1 MRGLIGLYPRIRVQL
16 SSSFSLQV
24 LKLLILNGADQ
35 KATASHRKF
44 SHLPN
49 SSTLTARDVAKN
61 DDATRNAFDE
71 ATRELINLSS

>member
-1 MRGLIGLYPRIRVQL
+1 MLIQRGA
-16 SSSFSLQV
+16 
-24 LKLLILNGADQ
+24 NT

-61 DDATRNAFDE
+61 DGRTRDAFDE
-71 ATRELINLSS
+71 VTGEVINLSS

>member
-1 MRGLIGLYPRIRVQL
+1 MWSSGLFPRIQL

-24 LKLLILNGADQ
+24 LKLLIQRGANT

-49 SSTLTARDVAKN
+49 SSTLVARDVAKN
-61 DDATRNAFDE
+61 DATRDAFDE
-71 ATRELINLSS
+71 ATGELINLSS

>member
-1 MRGLIGLYPRIRVQL
+1 M

-24 LKLLILNGADQ
+24 LKLLIQRGANT

-49 SSTLTARDVAKN
+49 SSTLTARDVAK
-61 DDATRNAFDE
+61 DATREAFDE
-71 ATRELINLSS
+71 ATAELMNRSS

>member
-1 MRGLIGLYPRIRVQL
+1 MICGLLGLYPRIQL

-24 LKLLILNGADQ
+24 LKLLIQRGANT

-61 DDATRNAFDE
+61 DGRTRDAFDE
-71 ATRELINLSS
+71 VTGEVINLSS

>member
-1 MRGLIGLYPRIRVQL
+1 MLIQR
-16 SSSFSLQV
+16 
-24 LKLLILNGADQ
+24 GADM

-61 DDATRNAFDE
+61 DATRNAFDE
-71 ATRELINLSS
+71 ATGELINLSS